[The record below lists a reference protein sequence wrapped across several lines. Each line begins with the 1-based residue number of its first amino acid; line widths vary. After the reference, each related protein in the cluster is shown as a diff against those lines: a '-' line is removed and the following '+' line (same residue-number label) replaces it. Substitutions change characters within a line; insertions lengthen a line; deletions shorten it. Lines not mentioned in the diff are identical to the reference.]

1 MYRVVFLPYIL
12 QVLFFFF
19 FPRDV
24 PKVLLVIIQRIS
36 VIRTA

>member
-12 QVLFFFF
+12 QVLFFF